1 MLEVAQNDIQRWLDA
16 KRIPEKKRATM
27 AAMIENMVDAVVNG
41 QLTVDEDGSLV
52 QILQFPES
60 GVDKLTYKL
69 RISSHD
75 LEGPKRLVKG
85 DGLDD
90 NLLRILMALTG
101 APVNTLRKL
110 DLSVDKPLADS
121 IATFFL

>member
-41 QLTVDEDGSLV
+41 QLTVDDDGTLV

-85 DGLDD
+85 ETLDD